1 MTRQV
6 IILRTLSNFI
16 VFRNKFMATTFSALT
31 FLVLSISAFVAY
43 KNNERMKFEIEEK
56 NTALTNL
63 KINQDELKSRQGSLE
78 ELRIEIPRIQEDKR
92 LALEEGAKLQD
103 INKKLKTD
111 LESKTRKIASNDRE
125 YDETKNA
132 LLLVGEPTELI
143 SNAKDKRIELQEL
156 EVVISNKESNLAN
169 LNSENTAAEDLG
181 RRKKENLDIISRGD
195 SLPTMKT
202 KIRHIYSNWGFVT
215 LANGYQ
221 SGVTG
226 GSSLDIVRDDKV
238 IGKLLVSAV
247 ERSSASASI
256 VPDSITEDITLRVG
270 DQVVASHER

>member
-1 MTRQV
+1 
-6 IILRTLSNFI
+6 
-16 VFRNKFMATTFSALT
+16 MATTFSALT

-169 LNSENTAAEDLG
+169 LNSKNTAAEDLG

>member
-1 MTRQV
+1 
-6 IILRTLSNFI
+6 
-16 VFRNKFMATTFSALT
+16 MATIFSTLT
-31 FLVLSISAFVAY
+31 LFILSVSAFVAF

-63 KINQDELKSRQGSLE
+63 KINQDELKLRQGILDA
-78 ELRIEIPRIQEDKR
+78 LRVEIPKIQEDTK
-92 LALEEGAKLQD
+92 LALDEEAKLQD
-103 INKKLKTD
+103 INKKLKAD
-111 LESKTRKIASNDRE
+111 LESKTQKIASNDRE
-125 YDETKNA
+125 YDETKNT
-132 LLLVGEPTELI
+132 LLLVGEPTEI
-143 SNAKDKRIELQEL
+143 VSKAKDKRIESQEL
-156 EVVISNKESNLAN
+156 DVLIDNKESNLAN
-169 LNSENTAAEDLG
+169 LNAKSTAAEDLG
-181 RRKKENLDIISRGD
+181 RRLKENLDIISRGD

-238 IGKLLVSAV
+238 IGKLLVSTV
-247 ERSSASASI
+247 ERNSAAASI

-270 DQVVASHER
+270 DQVVATIER

>member
-1 MTRQV
+1 
-6 IILRTLSNFI
+6 
-16 VFRNKFMATTFSALT
+16 MATIFSTLT
-31 FLVLSISAFVAY
+31 LFILSVSAFVAF

-63 KINQDELKSRQGSLE
+63 KINQDELKLRQGILDA
-78 ELRIEIPRIQEDKR
+78 LRVEIPKIQEDTK
-92 LALEEGAKLQD
+92 LALDEEAKLQD
-103 INKKLKTD
+103 INKKLKAD
-111 LESKTRKIASNDRE
+111 LESKTQKIASNDRE
-125 YDETKNA
+125 YDETKNT
-132 LLLVGEPTELI
+132 LLLVGEPTEI
-143 SNAKDKRIELQEL
+143 VSKAKDKRIESQEL
-156 EVVISNKESNLAN
+156 DVLIDNKESNLAN
-169 LNSENTAAEDLG
+169 LNAKSTAAEDLG
-181 RRKKENLDIISRGD
+181 RRLKENLDIISRGD

-238 IGKLLVSAV
+238 IGKLLVSTV
-247 ERSSASASI
+247 ERNSAAASI

-270 DQVVASHER
+270 DQVVPTIER

>member
-1 MTRQV
+1 
-6 IILRTLSNFI
+6 
-16 VFRNKFMATTFSALT
+16 MATIFSALT
-31 FLVLSISAFVAY
+31 LFILSVSAFVAY

-63 KINQDELKSRQGSLE
+63 KINQDELKLRQGILE
-78 ELRIEIPRIQEDKR
+78 ALRVEIPKIQEDTK

-103 INKKLKTD
+103 INKKLKSD

-125 YDETKNA
+125 YDETKNT
-132 LLLVGEPTELI
+132 LLLVGEPTELV
-143 SNAKDKRIELQEL
+143 SKAKDKRIESQEL
-156 EVVISNKESNLAN
+156 DVLATNKEANLAN
-169 LNSENTAAEDLG
+169 LNAKNTAAEDLG
-181 RRKKENLDIISRGD
+181 RRLKENLDIISRGD

-202 KIRHIYSNWGFVT
+202 KIRNIYSNWGFVT

-238 IGKLLVSAV
+238 IGKLLVSTV
-247 ERSSASASI
+247 EKSSASASI
-256 VPDSITEDITLRVG
+256 VPDSIAEDITLRVG
-270 DQVVASHER
+270 DQVVATLER